1 MDMIVVFFVGL
12 GFLIWGV
19 TTIVLTEA
27 FSPAFGRLTPVIV
40 FFGVPVLGVGGLLA
54 LWALVYGRAKTPG

>member
-1 MDMIVVFFVGL
+1 MIVVLFVGL

-19 TTIVLTEA
+19 TTLVLTAA

-40 FFGVPVLGVGGLLA
+40 FFGLPVLGVGGFLA
-54 LWALVYGRAKTPG
+54 LWALVYGRVKTSG